1 MNVPDGAYGFVYITT
16 NNLNGRMYVGQKK
29 IDDWGVWKNYLGSG
43 KALKQS
49 VRKYGK
55 ENFKREILDFAY
67 SPEELNTVEIKYI
80 LDLNCVSDPRY
91 YNLVE
96 GGGTV
101 TGMVHSEVTIE
112 KLRVR
117 MRGENN
123 YFYGKHFDGESN
135 PFYGKHHS
143 QASRLKMSASHKG
156 KPSWSKGKTGIHSE
170 ESLEK
175 MRSAKLGVPLSKEHV
190 EAIRHAQSGEKHP
203 MYGKKHSEHTKDI
216 IREKA
221 RGRVVLEETKKKMSA
236 SQKSRF
242 SNPQNKIERPTIS
255 VICVTTGI
263 TFKSIK
269 EAAEFYNIK
278 SPSTI
283 SYACR
288 GTRKSAGKSPEG
300 TCLKW
305 KYCNEKTPR

>member
-1 MNVPDGAYGFVYITT
+1 MGVPDGAYGFVYITT

-49 VRKYGK
+49 VKKYGK
-55 ENFKREILDFAY
+55 ENFSREILDFAY
-67 SPEELNTVEIKYI
+67 SPEELNTMEIKYI

-101 TGMVHSEVTIE
+101 TGMIHSDVTRE

-117 MRGENN
+117 MLGENN
-123 YFYGKHFDGESN
+123 YFYGKHFHGESN
-135 PFYGKHHS
+135 PFYGKRHS
-143 QASRLKMSASHKG
+143 QGSRLKMSNSRKG

-175 MRSAKLGVPLSKEHV
+175 MRSAKLGVPLSKGHI
-190 EAIRHAQSGEKHP
+190 EAIRLAQSGEKHP
-203 MYGKKHSEHTKDI
+203 MYGKKHSERTKDL

-221 RGRVVLEETKKKMSA
+221 KVGLCLRKPKRKCQRRRG
-236 SQKSRF
+236 QDF
-242 SNPQNKIERPTIS
+242 Q
-255 VICVTTGI
+255 
-263 TFKSIK
+263 
-269 EAAEFYNIK
+269 
-278 SPSTI
+278 
-283 SYACR
+283 
-288 GTRKSAGKSPEG
+288 
-300 TCLKW
+300 
-305 KYCNEKTPR
+305 TPRTKSNTPQSLSLVSRQVSPLNQ